1 MEIQPP
7 SGSIHS
13 FKEFLIHISMVVL
26 GILIALGIEQVREH
40 FHEKHL
46 VQDAR
51 ANFRAE
57 IEEQRESLK
66 EHLAIWERDRTLL
79 TRLLLADS
87 DHSWPAP
94 DLHTLALQWQ
104 FLETGGWDAAAATQ
118 AFSYMDYS
126 EVQTYSRIYA
136 SQKIFNDFEEKAHGE
151 IIILSPLLDAKSQ
164 SPEERKERDHD
175 IQMLLGYSHSIDQI
189 GP

>member
-1 MEIQPP
+1 
-7 SGSIHS
+7 
-13 FKEFLIHISMVVL
+13 MVVL

-40 FHEKHL
+40 FHEEHL

-66 EHLAIWERDRTLL
+66 EHLTIWDKDRGLL
-79 TRLLLADS
+79 TSILLADGDRS
-87 DHSWPAP
+87 RPAP

-136 SQKIFNDFEEKAHGE
+136 AQKIFNDFEEKAHGE
-151 IIILSPLLDAKSQ
+151 IIVLSPLLNAKS
-164 SPEERKERDHD
+164 PTVDERKSRDRD
-175 IQMLLGYSHSIDQI
+175 IQRLLGYSHSIDQI
-189 GP
+189 GHELLAQFDKVQGTNQ

>member
-1 MEIQPP
+1 MI
-7 SGSIHS
+7 
-13 FKEFLIHISMVVL
+13 VL

-40 FHEKHL
+40 LHEKHL
-46 VQDAR
+46 VEDAR

-66 EHLAIWERDRTLL
+66 EHLAIWEKDRALL
-79 TRLLLADS
+79 TSVLMADS
-87 DHSWPAP
+87 DRSRSAP
-94 DLHTLALQWQ
+94 DLHTIALQWQ
-104 FLETGGWDAAAATQ
+104 FLETGGWDAVAATQ

-151 IIILSPLLDAKSQ
+151 IIVLSPLLDAKS
-164 SPEERKERDHD
+164 PTMDEKRLRDND
-175 IQMLLGYSHSIDQI
+175 IQLLLGYSHSIDQI
-189 GP
+189 GHELLTQFDKVQGTKQ